1 MNILF
6 TICGR
11 AGSKGI
17 KNKNIRMFVGKPL
30 PYYTVSAIDLFLKRT
45 KIEADYDIVVNT
57 DSTELI
63 NQIFAEMRWEK

>member
-17 KNKNIRMFVGKPL
+17 KNKNIRKFVGKPL
-30 PYYTVSAIDLFLKRT
+30 PYYTISAIDLFLK
-45 KIEADYDIVVNT
+45 KNIVGYR
-57 DSTELI
+57 SRYCCKL
-63 NQIFAEMRWEK
+63 R

>member
-17 KNKNIRMFVGKPL
+17 KNKNIRDFAGKPL
-30 PYYTVSAIDLFLKRT
+30 PYYTISAIDLFLKRT
-45 KIEADYDIVVNT
+45 ALDVQSDIVINS
-57 DSTELI
+57 DSPDLLNMME
-63 NQIFAEMRWEK
+63 